1 MKPVPFLP
9 VFLAALALPALRVR
23 AEGPARPANPPP
35 AVPTAPRSN
44 FNAPAENS
52 PAARNPFVPIG
63 YVRPVAAAV
72 KEKVITVTAEQFVV
86 TSYSIDPPPLAVI
99 NGRTYGVGER
109 IPVDKDGTEFVTVR
123 QIRDGVVVLD
133 HRGRALECRS
143 KPKGR

>member
-1 MKPVPFLP
+1 MKFTFPVP
-9 VFLAALALPALRVR
+9 VFLVALALPAVGLR
-23 AEGPARPANPPP
+23 AEGPPRAGTPPP
-35 AVPTAPRSN
+35 AIPTMPRSN

-63 YVRPVAAAV
+63 YVRPAAAAV
-72 KEKVITVTAEQFVV
+72 KEKVPIVTAEQFVV
-86 TSYSIDPPPLAVI
+86 TSYSIEPPPLAVI
-99 NGRTYGVGER
+99 NGRTYGIGER

-133 HRGRALECRS
+133 HRGRTLECRS

>member
-1 MKPVPFLP
+1 MKPALVLP
-9 VFLAALALPALRVR
+9 VFLAALALPAAGLR
-23 AEGPARPANPPP
+23 AEDPPRTATPPP
-35 AVPTAPRSN
+35 AMPTMPRSN
-44 FNAPAENS
+44 FNAPAENA

-72 KEKVITVTAEQFVV
+72 REKVATVTAEQFVV
-86 TSYSIDPPPLAVI
+86 TSYSIEPPPLAVI
-99 NGRTYGVGER
+99 NGRTYGIGER

-143 KPKGR
+143 KPRGR